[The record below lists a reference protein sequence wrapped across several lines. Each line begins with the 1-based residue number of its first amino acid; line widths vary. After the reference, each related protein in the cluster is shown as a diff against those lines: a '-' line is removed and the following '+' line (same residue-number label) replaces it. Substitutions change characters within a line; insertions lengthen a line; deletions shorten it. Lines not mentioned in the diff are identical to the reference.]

1 MKWKLSTALKF
12 LKTDWLWLENSYD
25 AKKPLDA
32 TYFIPAHTKDLNW
45 KRNKKLEEGS
55 LREKWNVKNTN
66 NFHKF
71 RRL

>member
-12 LKTDWLWLENSYD
+12 LKTDWLWLESSYD

-45 KRNKKLEEGS
+45 KRNKKQN
-55 LREKWNVKNTN
+55 K
-66 NFHKF
+66 
-71 RRL
+71 

>member
-45 KRNKKLEEGS
+45 KRNKKLEGS